1 MALLPPLLPTEVGQR
16 VRTTG
21 HGGGVSLWME
31 TGTVV
36 RFTRAGNPVVA
47 VDACGGYPATT
58 VTDRASNFR
67 RITDEG
73 RWLYPPESD

>member
-1 MALLPPLLPTEVGQR
+1 MTLLPPMLPTEVGQR

-31 TGTVV
+31 TGTVI
-36 RFTRAGNPVVA
+36 RFTRAGNPVIA
-47 VDACGGYPATT
+47 VDPTSANVKGAT
-58 VTDRASNFR
+58 VTDRCKNFR

-73 RWLYPPESD
+73 RWLYPES